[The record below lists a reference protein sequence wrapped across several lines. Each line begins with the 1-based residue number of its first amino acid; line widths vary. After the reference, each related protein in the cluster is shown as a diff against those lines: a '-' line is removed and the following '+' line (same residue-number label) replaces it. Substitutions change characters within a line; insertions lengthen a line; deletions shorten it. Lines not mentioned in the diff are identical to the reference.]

1 MNIVLDYHASGL
13 IVISTVEATEPKVSA
28 GNFLRRMDAKG
39 AFTRLAANT
48 PWGCQ
53 WALPRHK
60 VDNFVKYAA
69 SKGFSVD
76 YRGSEK

>member
-13 IVISTVEATEPKVSA
+13 IVVSTVEATEPKNGA
-28 GNFLRRMDAKG
+28 GNLLRRMNAKG
-39 AFTRLAANT
+39 AFTHLSAVT
-48 PWGCQ
+48 HWGCQ

-60 VDNFVKYAA
+60 VDGFIKYAA

-76 YRGSEK
+76 YRGTQ